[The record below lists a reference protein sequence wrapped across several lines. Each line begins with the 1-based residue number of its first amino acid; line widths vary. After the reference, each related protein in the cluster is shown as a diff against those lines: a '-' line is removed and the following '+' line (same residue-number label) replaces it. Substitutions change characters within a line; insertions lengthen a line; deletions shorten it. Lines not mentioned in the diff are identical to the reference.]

1 MLSSRVRAHGVSRK
15 LPGNFVSP
23 RVSRPRQARLRRSR
37 EAPVRLQR
45 QVLDRHARSRK
56 RHDTRQL
63 SLPMANHPRL
73 GGALWWSALQEDAML
88 HERIV
93 AGGGTRRVASPI
105 FFVNCSG
112 ARRPLA

>member
-63 SLPMANHPRL
+63 SLPIGQPNEPIAAAAGALNCSSLYDPYAVGEL
-73 GGALWWSALQEDAML
+73 GG
-88 HERIV
+88 
-93 AGGGTRRVASPI
+93 GGRSHRFRGPRRRACR
-105 FFVNCSG
+105 N
-112 ARRPLA
+112 